1 MKLTFLGSGAAE
13 GMPAIFCNCEVC
25 RESRRLGGKNLR
37 TRSQSIINDDLLI
50 DFPADTYSHFQ
61 RFGIEGDK
69 IKYLIITHS
78 HQDHFYPN
86 DLLMRTERLAHDR
99 RVPVLKILCSA
110 AASKK
115 FKEDTPNVDISVISA
130 YETVEL
136 GEYRITAL
144 PARHMNPGE
153 ALIYIIEG
161 EKTLLYAHDTGYP
174 YEEVFEYIEKRGI
187 KFDMV
192 TLDCTYGDVPTGDDI
207 GHMAF
212 ENVGRVVKRLKAMG
226 AISDS
231 TPTYINHFSHNGT
244 PIHHVME
251 ESAAKIG
258 CAPSYDGCEVVF

>member
-1 MKLTFLGSGAAE
+1 M
-13 GMPAIFCNCEVC
+13 
-25 RESRRLGGKNLR
+25 
-37 TRSQSIINDDLLI
+37 
-50 DFPADTYSHFQ
+50 
-61 RFGIEGDK
+61 
-69 IKYLIITHS
+69 
-78 HQDHFYPN
+78 
-86 DLLMRTERLAHDR
+86 
-99 RVPVLKILCSA
+99 LKILCSEA
-110 AASKK
+110 ARKK

-231 TPTYINHFSHNGT
+231 TPAYINHFSHNGT
-244 PIHHVME
+244 PLHRVLE

-258 CAPSYDGCEVVF
+258 CAASYDGCEIVF